1 MTPVTTTFTHSSE
14 QSQRLAHDMRV
25 RWALEEVGQPYDIR
39 LFPFQAIKDSAHP
52 VQSSV
57 KSTPTYEEGNVS
69 PFEPGATVL
78 HIAASHS
85 GLLPS
90 DEGARTRAV
99 TWLFTA
105 LNTVEPLIIELEEV
119 SLLEHDRSLH
129 AQLEERIRNQLESL
143 SCRLGHADWLEGE
156 FSVGDLMM
164 VTVLCR
170 LEGMDILAAYPNI
183 DAYIVRGQARP
194 AYRRAFEAQLAVSR
208 ELQYQSLW
216 PVD

>member
-1 MTPVTTTFTHSSE
+1 MTPVTTTFTHSSDP
-14 QSQRLAHDMRV
+14 SQRLAQDTCV
-25 RWALEEVGQPYDIR
+25 RWALEEVAQPYDIR
-39 LFPFQAIKDSAHP
+39 LLSFQARKDSAHP
-52 VQSSV
+52 AQSSV
-57 KSTPTYEEGNVS
+57 KSIPIDEESTVS

-78 HIAASHS
+78 HIAASRP
-85 GLLPS
+85 GLLPH

-143 SCRLGHADWLEGE
+143 SCRLGHADWLEGD

-164 VTVLCR
+164 VTVLSR
-170 LEGMDILAAYPNI
+170 LEGMDILDAYPNI

-194 AYRRAFEAQLAVSR
+194 AYRRAFEAQLAASK
-208 ELQYQSLW
+208 ELKNQS
-216 PVD
+216 P